1 MKTEKD
7 YIFLKLFLIIMSVY
21 GFYLDYENSYQ
32 RFSFKISHKAFSS
45 LEGKWVEVEG
55 DNIELD
61 EDSILFF
68 EKIFSSTLK
77 IAYVDILNA
86 ETGELNVWQYDL
98 DHDLK
103 IIHKVLWR
111 HLKDKISYIIYSI
124 SSGEDNIQN
133 LNNEKEIESFFRESG
148 IPIF

>member
-7 YIFLKLFLIIMSVY
+7 YIFPKLFLIIMSVY
-21 GFYLDYENSYQ
+21 GFYLNYENSYQ
-32 RFSFKISHKAFSS
+32 RFSFRISHKAFSY

-55 DNIELD
+55 DSVELN

-68 EKIFSSTLK
+68 EKIFSSILK

-86 ETGELNVWQYDL
+86 ETGELNIWKYEP

-103 IIHKVLWR
+103 IIHKVLWK
-111 HLKDKISYIIYSI
+111 HLKDKVSYIIYSI
-124 SSGEDNIQN
+124 SSGGENIQN
-133 LNNEKEIESFFRESG
+133 LDDKKKIESFFRELG
-148 IPIF
+148 IPIL